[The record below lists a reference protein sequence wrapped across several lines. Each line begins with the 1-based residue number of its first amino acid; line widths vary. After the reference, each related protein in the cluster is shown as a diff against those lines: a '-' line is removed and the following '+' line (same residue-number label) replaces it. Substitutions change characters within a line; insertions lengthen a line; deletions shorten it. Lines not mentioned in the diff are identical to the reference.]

1 MTETN
6 PRPLHGLR
14 VLDFSTTIAGPH
26 CSRLLADM
34 GADVIKVEAPEG
46 DLMRSR
52 PVQRDGAGTMF
63 GQLNAG
69 KRSIVLDLKRPE
81 SIDAIKKLVAKVD
94 VVLENYRPGVMKR
107 LGIDYPEL
115 AKVNPRLVYCAI
127 SGYGQTGPAAGRP
140 AYAPVIHASTGY
152 DMAHLSYQQGRGRP
166 DNCGIFVADYAS
178 GAYAMGAILAALHQR
193 NATGKGQM
201 VDVSMFETLVGMLL
215 GEVNRAQFDFETPSR
230 PMYGPIEA
238 SDGYVMLATA
248 SERTFQ
254 DMATAAG
261 RRDWLTDP
269 RFEKYADRR
278 MNWAEFVDEF
288 EQWSEEAHGQGMRR
302 GAGEARRALLAL
314 SHRERGAAGSASRAS
329 RLALHHRGQRRRL
342 PVARPALPLLR
353 LGPAK
358 WPQGRRPGR
367 AHHRACWPKPVS
379 ARPRSRPWSND
390 RPAHAHPGRLR
401 PDHGRHGQ
409 AFQRTVQC
417 RLLRR
422 GGGHRPRRC
431 ARRGRRRSPW
441 PRHRCRG
448 GPRILSRHQ
457 PALRLAVR
465 PLQQPAQE
473 RRQPPGR
480 HAAAAALHPLRRQ
493 HAPVPGQPLRRG
505 DRGRRDRAG
514 ADLRR
519 RAAALDAERPQGR
532 PRRSTGTRIPAA
544 SRRGSATSASAFPTR
559 KRGTSSGPRSISIRC
574 WRTPSAAA

>member
-34 GADVIKVEAPEG
+34 GADVIKVESPEG

-69 KRSIVLDLKRPE
+69 KRSIALDLKRPE
-81 SIDAIKKLVAKVD
+81 SIAAIKKLVTKVD

-140 AYAPVIHASTGY
+140 AYAPVIHAATGY
-152 DMAHLSYQQGRGRP
+152 DMAHLFYQQGRERP

-178 GAYAMGAILAALHQR
+178 GSYAMGAILAALYQR
-193 NATGKGQM
+193 NATGRGQM

-215 GEVNRAQFDFETPSR
+215 GEVNRAQFDFEIPSR

-238 SDGYVMLATA
+238 KDGYVMLATA

-261 RRDWLTDP
+261 RRDWLTDQ

-288 EQWSEEAHGQGMRR
+288 EQWSRKLTVKECVAALEKHGVPCSPYLTVTEALQDPQVAHR
-302 GAGEARRALLAL
+302 GSLCTIEDSAGAYKSPAPPFRFSGSPVQSGPKVANLGEHTKSVLAEAGLSTAEVEALL
-314 SHRERGAAGSASRAS
+314 
-329 RLALHHRGQRRRL
+329 
-342 PVARPALPLLR
+342 
-353 LGPAK
+353 K
-358 WPQGRRPGR
+358 
-367 AHHRACWPKPVS
+367 
-379 ARPRSRPWSND
+379 
-390 RPAHAHPGRLR
+390 
-401 PDHGRHGQ
+401 
-409 AFQRTVQC
+409 
-417 RLLRR
+417 
-422 GGGHRPRRC
+422 
-431 ARRGRRRSPW
+431 
-441 PRHRCRG
+441 
-448 GPRILSRHQ
+448 
-457 PALRLAVR
+457 
-465 PLQQPAQE
+465 
-473 RRQPPGR
+473 
-480 HAAAAALHPLRRQ
+480 
-493 HAPVPGQPLRRG
+493 
-505 DRGRRDRAG
+505 
-514 ADLRR
+514 
-519 RAAALDAERPQGR
+519 
-532 PRRSTGTRIPAA
+532 
-544 SRRGSATSASAFPTR
+544 
-559 KRGTSSGPRSISIRC
+559 
-574 WRTPSAAA
+574 

>member
-1 MTETN
+1 
-6 PRPLHGLR
+6 
-14 VLDFSTTIAGPH
+14 
-26 CSRLLADM
+26 M
-34 GADVIKVEAPEG
+34 GADVVKVESPEG

-81 SIDAIKKLVAKVD
+81 SIAAIKKLAAKVD

-152 DMAHLSYQQGRGRP
+152 DKAHLYYQQGRERP

-178 GAYAMGAILAALHQR
+178 GSYAMGAILAALYQR

-215 GEVNRAQFDFETPSR
+215 GEVNRAQFDFEMPSR

-238 SDGYVMLATA
+238 KDGYVMLATA

-288 EQWSEEAHGQGMRR
+288 EAWSKKLTIKECVAALEKHGVPCSPYLTVTEALQDPQVAHR
-302 GAGEARRALLAL
+302 GSLCTIEDSAGAYKSPAPPFRFSGSPLQSGPKVADLGEHTKGVLAEAGLSAAEVEALL
-314 SHRERGAAGSASRAS
+314 
-329 RLALHHRGQRRRL
+329 
-342 PVARPALPLLR
+342 
-353 LGPAK
+353 K
-358 WPQGRRPGR
+358 
-367 AHHRACWPKPVS
+367 
-379 ARPRSRPWSND
+379 
-390 RPAHAHPGRLR
+390 
-401 PDHGRHGQ
+401 
-409 AFQRTVQC
+409 
-417 RLLRR
+417 
-422 GGGHRPRRC
+422 
-431 ARRGRRRSPW
+431 
-441 PRHRCRG
+441 
-448 GPRILSRHQ
+448 
-457 PALRLAVR
+457 
-465 PLQQPAQE
+465 
-473 RRQPPGR
+473 
-480 HAAAAALHPLRRQ
+480 
-493 HAPVPGQPLRRG
+493 
-505 DRGRRDRAG
+505 
-514 ADLRR
+514 
-519 RAAALDAERPQGR
+519 
-532 PRRSTGTRIPAA
+532 
-544 SRRGSATSASAFPTR
+544 
-559 KRGTSSGPRSISIRC
+559 
-574 WRTPSAAA
+574 

>member
-34 GADVIKVEAPEG
+34 GADVVKVESPEG

-81 SIDAIKKLVAKVD
+81 SIAAIKKLVAKVD

-152 DMAHLSYQQGRGRP
+152 DMAHLFYQQGRYHQGQGRP

-178 GAYAMGAILAALHQR
+178 GSYAMGAILAALYQR
-193 NATGKGQM
+193 NATGQGQM

-215 GEVNRAQFDFETPSR
+215 GEVNRAQFDFEMPSR
-230 PMYGPIEA
+230 PMYGPVEA
-238 SDGYVMLATA
+238 KDGYVMLATA

-278 MNWAEFVDEF
+278 MNWGQFVDEF
-288 EQWSEEAHGQGMRR
+288 EAWSKKLTVKECVAALEKHGVPCSPYLTVTEALKDPQVEHR
-302 GAGEARRALLAL
+302 GSLCTIED
-314 SHRERGAAGSASRAS
+314 SAGSYKS
-329 RLALHHRGQRRRL
+329 
-342 PVARPALPLLR
+342 PA
-353 LGPAK
+353 
-358 WPQGRRPGR
+358 
-367 AHHRACWPKPVS
+367 
-379 ARPRSRPWSND
+379 
-390 RPAHAHPGRLR
+390 
-401 PDHGRHGQ
+401 
-409 AFQRTVQC
+409 
-417 RLLRR
+417 
-422 GGGHRPRRC
+422 
-431 ARRGRRRSPW
+431 
-441 PRHRCRG
+441 
-448 GPRILSRHQ
+448 
-457 PALRLAVR
+457 
-465 PLQQPAQE
+465 
-473 RRQPPGR
+473 PPFR
-480 HAAAAALHPLRRQ
+480 F
-493 HAPVPGQPLRRG
+493 
-505 DRGRRDRAG
+505 
-514 ADLRR
+514 
-519 RAAALDAERPQGR
+519 
-532 PRRSTGTRIPAA
+532 S
-544 SRRGSATSASAFPTR
+544 GSALQ
-559 KRGTSSGPRSISIRC
+559 SGPKVAELGEHTRSVLAEAGLSDSEIK
-574 WRTPSAAA
+574 ALVK